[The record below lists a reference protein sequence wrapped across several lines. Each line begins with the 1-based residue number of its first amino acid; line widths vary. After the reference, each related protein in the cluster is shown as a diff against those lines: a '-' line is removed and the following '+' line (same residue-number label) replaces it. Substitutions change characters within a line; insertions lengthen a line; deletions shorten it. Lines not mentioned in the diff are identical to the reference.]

1 MALNTYI
8 PAALIVLSAALSMPT
23 LVIADE
29 ELPAVAVKEP
39 KVGEKVSESVQ
50 RYLNIERLWA
60 ELEASF
66 RATRKL
72 RVLSRDQEVIADIR
86 EEQQFA
92 QSDLAKGDAAATG
105 ELSNANYLILPK
117 VQDFKFYR
125 SVKPLPNFDSKYTRQ
140 DSGLLQL
147 TAQMVNTTTGQVET
161 NFDLSAKF
169 ATSSQIVN
177 TKAGAPDSTHF
188 TAMAKDVAAQLAD
201 QFVAAV
207 FPMKVVQRTRANQII
222 INRGADGGI
231 AMGEVLEV
239 FFAGE
244 ELIDPDT
251 GKSLGSSEEYVGKV
265 EVVRINP
272 KVTYAKIVEELDAQ
286 ISPIGVGDIVRRP
299 QKK

>member
-1 MALNTYI
+1 
-8 PAALIVLSAALSMPT
+8 
-23 LVIADE
+23 
-29 ELPAVAVKEP
+29 
-39 KVGEKVSESVQ
+39 
-50 RYLNIERLWA
+50 
-60 ELEASF
+60 
-66 RATRKL
+66 
-72 RVLSRDQEVIADIR
+72 
-86 EEQQFA
+86 
-92 QSDLAKGDAAATG
+92 
-105 ELSNANYLILPK
+105 
-117 VQDFKFYR
+117 
-125 SVKPLPNFDSKYTRQ
+125 
-140 DSGLLQL
+140 
-147 TAQMVNTTTGQVET
+147 
-161 NFDLSAKF
+161 
-169 ATSSQIVN
+169 
-177 TKAGAPDSTHF
+177 
-188 TAMAKDVAAQLAD
+188 MAKDVAAQLAD